1 MDGGTA
7 PGADWKV
14 GVDIGGTF
22 IDFCALET
30 RSGQVASLKVLTTPD
45 DPGAELMTG
54 LSLLAERE
62 GLDPKAVTRFV
73 HGTTVGVNTI
83 IQRKGAALALFTNAG
98 FEDVI

>member
-1 MDGGTA
+1 MACAAALEEQGRERQ
-7 PGADWKV
+7 DWKI

-30 RSGQVASLKVLTTPD
+30 ITGRVASLKVLTTPD

-62 GLDPKAVTRFV
+62 GLDPALVSRFV
-73 HGTTVGVNTI
+73 HG
-83 IQRKGAALALFTNAG
+83 
-98 FEDVI
+98 